1 MSANAEK
8 RGPAPVVALDIG
20 NVSMKLNFDEMYRR
34 FGVDPDDAAAVGRL
48 WEHGA
53 ALETG
58 RCTVPEFLDR
68 LDDFTEHRRTR
79 EYLLDA
85 WRCGVRDPMPGML
98 ETIRALA
105 ARGVRFSFMSDI
117 SPIHLDQVFKYC
129 EFAHF
134 VTGGIYSFEAGAF
147 KLDGSAMFDA
157 FERRYGR
164 PLVFFDDRVEIIEH
178 ARGLGWN
185 AVRFQSP
192 EQALRDASALL
203 EALPPLR

>member
-1 MSANAEK
+1 MNMERRIS
-8 RGPAPVVALDIG
+8 GPVVALDIG
-20 NVSMKLNFDEMYRR
+20 NVSMRLTFDGMYRR
-34 FGVDPDDAAAVGRL
+34 FGVDPGDSAAVGRL

-58 RCTVPEFLDR
+58 RCTVPEFLGR
-68 LDDFTEHRRTR
+68 LDDFTGHRHTR
-79 EYLLDA
+79 QYLLDA
-85 WRCGVRDPMPGML
+85 WRCGVREPMPGML
-98 ETIRALA
+98 ETVRALA

-129 EFAHF
+129 EFVHL

-164 PLVFFDDRVEIIEH
+164 PIVFFDDRIEIIEH
-178 ARGLGWN
+178 ARRLGWN
-185 AVRFQSP
+185 AVQFQSP

-203 EALPPLR
+203 DNF

>member
-1 MSANAEK
+1 MSDGPGI
-8 RGPAPVVALDIG
+8 RGPVVALDIG
-20 NVSMKLNFDEMYRR
+20 NVSMRLTFDEMYRR
-34 FGVDPDDAAAVGRL
+34 FGVDPGDSCAVGRL

-68 LDDFTEHRRTR
+68 LDDFTGHRHTR

-85 WRCGVRDPMPGML
+85 WRCGVREPMPGML
-98 ETIRALA
+98 ETVRALA

-117 SPIHLDQVFKYC
+117 SPIHLDQVFRYC
-129 EFAHF
+129 EFVHL

-147 KLDGSAMFDA
+147 KLQGSAMFDA

-178 ARGLGWN
+178 ACGLGWN

-192 EQALRDASALL
+192 EQVLRDASALL
-203 EALPPLR
+203 DDL

>member
-1 MSANAEK
+1 MSSNTGRRFRE
-8 RGPAPVVALDIG
+8 PIVALDIG

-34 FGVDPDDAAAVGRL
+34 FDIDPGDSGAVGRL

-58 RCTVPEFLDR
+58 HCTVPEFLDR
-68 LDDFTEHRRTR
+68 LDDFTGHRHTR

-85 WRCGVRDPMPGML
+85 WRCGVREPMPGML
-98 ETIRALA
+98 ETVRALA
-105 ARGVRFSFMSDI
+105 ARGTRFSFMSDI
-117 SPIHLDQVFKYC
+117 SPVHLDQVFKYC
-129 EFAHF
+129 EFVHL
-134 VTGGIYSFEAGAF
+134 VSGGIYSFEAGAF

-164 PLVFFDDRVEIIEH
+164 PLVFFDDRIEIIEH

-203 EALPPLR
+203 VDRP

>member
-8 RGPAPVVALDIG
+8 RGSAPVVALDIG

-34 FGVDPDDAAAVGRL
+34 FDVDPGDAGAVGRL

-58 RCTVPEFLDR
+58 RITVPEFLDR
-68 LDDFTEHRRTR
+68 LDDFTGHRRTR
-79 EYLLDA
+79 QYLLDA
-85 WRCGVRDPMPGML
+85 WRCGVREPMPGML
-98 ETIRALA
+98 ETVRALA

-129 EFAHF
+129 EFVHL

-147 KLDGSAMFDA
+147 KLDGHAMFEA

-164 PLVFFDDRVEIIEH
+164 PIVFFDDRIEIIEH
-178 ARGLGWN
+178 AQAFGWN
-185 AVRFQSP
+185 AIQFKSP
-192 EQALRDASALL
+192 EQALHDAESLL
-203 EALPPLR
+203 

>member
-1 MSANAEK
+1 MSVNTGK
-8 RGPAPVVALDIG
+8 CIPAPVIALDIG
-20 NVSMKLNFDEMYRR
+20 NVSMKLSFDEMYRR
-34 FGVDPDDAAAVGRL
+34 FGVDPGDSAAVGRL

-68 LDDFTEHRRTR
+68 LDDFTGHRHTR

-85 WRCGVRDPMPGML
+85 WRCVVRDPMPGML
-98 ETIRALA
+98 DTVRALA

-129 EFAHF
+129 EFVHL

-147 KLDGSAMFDA
+147 KLEGSAMFDA
-157 FERRYGR
+157 FECRYGR
-164 PLVFFDDRVEIIEH
+164 PLVFFDDRIEIIEH
-178 ARGLGWN
+178 ALGLGWN
-185 AVRFQSP
+185 AIRFQSP

-203 EALPPLR
+203 SDL

>member
-1 MSANAEK
+1 MSTNPAK
-8 RGPAPVVALDIG
+8 HISAPVIALDIG
-20 NVSMKLNFDEMYRR
+20 NVSMKLTFDEMYRR
-34 FGVDPDDAAAVGRL
+34 FDVDPSDSGAVGRL

-68 LDDFTEHRRTR
+68 LDDFTGHRRTR

-85 WRCGVRDPMPGML
+85 WRCGVREPMLGML
-98 ETIRALA
+98 ETVRALA
-105 ARGVRFSFMSDI
+105 ARGVRFSYMSDI

-129 EFAHF
+129 EFVHL

-147 KLDGSAMFDA
+147 KLQGSAMFDA

-164 PLVFFDDRVEIIEH
+164 PLVFFDDRIEIIEH

-185 AVRFQSP
+185 AIRFESP
-192 EQALRDASALL
+192 AQVLRDASALL
-203 EALPPLR
+203 DNL

>member
-1 MSANAEK
+1 MK
-8 RGPAPVVALDIG
+8 TGIGICGPVIALDIG
-20 NVSMKLNFDEMYRR
+20 NVSMRLTFDEMYRR
-34 FGVDPDDAAAVGRL
+34 FGVDPGDSCAVGRL

-68 LDDFTEHRRTR
+68 LDDFTGHRHTR

-85 WRCGVRDPMPGML
+85 WRCGVREPMPGML
-98 ETIRALA
+98 ETVRALA

-117 SPIHLDQVFKYC
+117 SPIHLDQVFRYC
-129 EFAHF
+129 RFVHL

-147 KLDGSAMFDA
+147 KLQGSAMFDA

-164 PLVFFDDRVEIIEH
+164 PLVFFDDHVEIIEH
-178 ARGLGWN
+178 ACGLGWN

-192 EQALRDASALL
+192 EQVLRDASALL
-203 EALPPLR
+203 DDL

>member
-1 MSANAEK
+1 MNMTAGI
-8 RGPAPVVALDIG
+8 RIDAPVVALDIG

-34 FGVDPDDAAAVGRL
+34 FDVDPGDPVAVGRL

-58 RCTVPEFLDR
+58 HCTVSEFLDR
-68 LDDFTEHRRTR
+68 LDDFTGHRRTR

-98 ETIRALA
+98 ETVRELA

-129 EFAHF
+129 EFVHL

-147 KLDGSAMFDA
+147 KLQGRAMFDA

-164 PLVFFDDRVEIIEH
+164 PLVFFDDRIEIIEH

-185 AVRFQSP
+185 AVRFESP
-192 EQALRDASALL
+192 EQVLRDASALL
-203 EALPPLR
+203 AAL